1 MRNREEK
8 KLVRAVRDIVGVEE
22 SKPRGYK
29 AGQGNANLQLE
40 PVAGATG
47 LGQTNN
53 RRD

>member
-1 MRNREEK
+1 MKNREAK
-8 KLVRAVRDIVGVEE
+8 RLGRAVRDIVGVEE
-22 SKPRGYK
+22 SKPRGHK

-40 PVAGATG
+40 PEATG